1 MWTVR
6 LDDLVGLFQ
15 PWWFYASSAF
25 PEIQFMMVLKVKTND
40 VELQT
45 QFLKHKWDF
54 SNFYFDIRVYCN
66 VLIVQDYFSVCYLVI
81 FIFGENSMF
90 FIIRAVRKVVLQ
102 FSSHQFQLVTG
113 WSLKTLSKWTILSF
127 SILEVSCGA
136 SSALWMA
143 ARRHNKS

>member
-1 MWTVR
+1 
-6 LDDLVGLFQ
+6 
-15 PWWFYASSAF
+15 
-25 PEIQFMMVLKVKTND
+25 MMVLKVKTND

-81 FIFGENSMF
+81 FIFGKNSMF

-113 WSLKTLSKWTILSF
+113 
-127 SILEVSCGA
+127 
-136 SSALWMA
+136 
-143 ARRHNKS
+143 